1 MISGWIEKLR
11 KALGDDA
18 VGRVRVFFQ
27 TPAGEFEELDPEL
40 QPKHVNRSMSV
51 KIVDVD
57 GDGKN
62 DIVLMY
68 EYRTA
73 AKTRAGGLRYFRNAG

>member
-1 MISGWIEKLR
+1 
-11 KALGDDA
+11 

-27 TPAGEFEELDPEL
+27 TQQGEFEELDPAL

-51 KIVDVD
+51 KITDVD

-62 DIVLMY
+62 DVVLMY

-73 AKTRAGGLRYFRNAG
+73 AKTRAGGIRFFRNAG